1 MKVSRESLLLELF
14 LFNSQLSGKMST
26 CNSAFCFLKYALLI
40 GIGFCG
46 SLLYAQSSTFW
57 IKGQIRPRLE
67 WRNGYKTL
75 QADSALST
83 AFVEQRTRLAIG
95 YKNDF
100 ITLFIQPQD
109 VRLWGSTP
117 LVNNQNGFFTLFKGW
132 AKVDWGKYWSLKVG
146 RQVWSYDNQR
156 ILGGLDWAAQ
166 GRAHDG
172 LLLQYKNDSSQLE
185 IQLGAA
191 YNSLGHTA
199 RYNLAGNYKT
209 LQFLRVRKAFSL
221 LDIRLLFLNI
231 GQENFNQELQLELTA
246 GGLVTIKTKSFQA
259 RLEGYYQFGNWNSPT
274 PKEAFLLAAKLSYTP
289 SKTRLSLG
297 ADWLS
302 GTAISQQGIR
312 NNSFNPWLG
321 TNHIFYGH
329 LDYFYV
335 GSSHQGV
342 GLIDAYAELFYTL
355 SETLKLGLMYH
366 YFQAPNAFVDN
377 NTGQLLA
384 TAFLGHELDFIGHFK
399 PKKYLQLSFGY
410 AQLLGNSPLETL
422 KPSGEVSNINNW
434 AWLMLDI
441 NLELFRHQH
450 QTNNRV
456 KVDNQRF

>member
-1 MKVSRESLLLELF
+1 MLTSNNSLFCLKNILF
-14 LFNSQLSGKMST
+14 LGL
-26 CNSAFCFLKYALLI
+26 FL
-40 GIGFCG
+40 CG
-46 SLLYAQSSTFW
+46 NLLYAQSSTFW

-75 QADSALST
+75 QSDSAIST
-83 AFVEQRTRLAIG
+83 AFVEQRTRLAFG

-100 ITLFIQPQD
+100 ITLFVQPQD

-117 LVNNQNGFFTLFKGW
+117 LINNQNGFFTLFKGW
-132 AKVDWGKYWSLKVG
+132 AKLDWAQHWSLKIG

-185 IQLGAA
+185 VQLGAA
-191 YNSLGHTA
+191 YNSVGTVG
-199 RYNLAGNYKT
+199 RYNLAGNYRT
-209 LQFLRVRKAFSL
+209 LQFLRIRKAFS
-221 LDIRLLFLNI
+221 IVNVRLLFLNI
-231 GQENFNQELQLELTA
+231 GQEDVHNNLQLEMTA
-246 GGLVTIKTKSFQA
+246 GGLIDLNTQSFKA
-259 RLEGYYQFGNWNSPT
+259 RLEGYYQFGNWNSNS
-274 PKEAFLLAAKLSYTP
+274 PKNAFLLAAKFSYTP
-289 SKTRLSLG
+289 SNFRISLG
-297 ADWLS
+297 GDWLS
-302 GTAISQQGIR
+302 GTTVAQQGIQD
-312 NNSFNPWLG
+312 NSFNPWLG

-342 GLIDAYAELFYTL
+342 GLIDGYAELFYTF
-355 SETLKLGLMYH
+355 SKSLKLGLMYH
-366 YFQAPNAFVDN
+366 YFQAPSAFTDN
-377 NTGQLLA
+377 STGQLLSS
-384 TAFLGHELDFIGHFK
+384 AFLGHELDFIGHFK
-399 PKKYLQLSFGY
+399 PQKYLKLSFGY

-434 AWLMLDI
+434 AWLMLDV

-450 QTNNRV
+450 QAS
-456 KVDNQRF
+456 KDKIIDNQRF